1 MKKSLILL
9 AVLTTTTLFAQE
21 SSVIKV
27 DPQTFAG
34 KSEVNGIVYADYKEF
49 PTTWQLVTIRFRKD
63 TGEMRLTYANELA
76 LKTLMSGSI
85 NYPDGAIFAKTNVRT
100 MMDEQ
105 YPNSIAPKEL
115 SRYQFMVRN
124 KDKYASTNGWGYGI
138 FDPDGKTFPEEPAK
152 MANACYSCH
161 TAVENRGDVFSR
173 PFSFIEKVKMPNYNP
188 PKELALKYSWVKW
201 SELTP
206 ELKKIIPKSM
216 KKVRVL
222 VHQKMMDN
230 TFQGTLDELKPLLI
244 DEAKTH
250 KAPAFFMASDKKR
263 FVVAVPSKNEKCND
277 FAAIDVTSTALDLS
291 LIHDS
296 VCKDDSL

>member
-9 AVLTTTTLFAQE
+9 AYLSSFTLFAQE

-27 DPQTFAG
+27 DPLTFAG

-100 MMDEQ
+100 MIDEQ

-124 KDKYASTNGWGYGI
+124 NDKYASTNGWGYGL
-138 FDPDGKTFPEEPAK
+138 FDPSGKTFPEEPTR

-173 PFSFIEKVKMPNYNP
+173 PFSFVEKIKMPNYNP
-188 PKELALKYSWVKW
+188 PKELALKYSWIKW
-201 SELTP
+201 SELTR
-206 ELKKIIPKSM
+206 ELQKIVPRNMKKI
-216 KKVRVL
+216 RVL

-250 KAPAFFMASDKKR
+250 KAPAVFVASDRKR
-263 FVVAVPSKNEKCND
+263 FVIAVPAKNEKCND
-277 FAAIDVTSTALDLS
+277 FAAFAVTSTALDLS
-291 LIHDS
+291 LIHDN